1 MTDSGHREEPLDRFA
16 KAIRMAENARRRAI
30 ELRRETR
37 ETMEYAK
44 RLRALIEKTQ
54 FGVDD

>member
-1 MTDSGHREEPLDRFA
+1 MTDSEHREEPSDRFA

-54 FGVDD
+54 LGVDD

>member
-1 MTDSGHREEPLDRFA
+1 
-16 KAIRMAENARRRAI
+16 MAENARRRAI